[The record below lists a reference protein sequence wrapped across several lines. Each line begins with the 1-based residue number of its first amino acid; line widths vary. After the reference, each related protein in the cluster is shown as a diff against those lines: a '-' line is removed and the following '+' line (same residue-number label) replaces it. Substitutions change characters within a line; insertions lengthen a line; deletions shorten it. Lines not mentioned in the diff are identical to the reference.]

1 MILALV
7 VWGLWNG
14 PGNPGFWNNQDFM
27 DWTMTAA
34 KKKWRNQERL
44 FLGHAKDL
52 VFECAE
58 SSFFFEKNLR
68 KGSAANMKQ
77 LFLEQQ
83 KQQELRKPEVKR
95 RPLGL
100 SNCQKLREPRK
111 TCFSFWHLREVMMFF
126 CCSDIGFQ
134 PVFMRGGDWMSTL
147 FNATIFGYPPWDTT
161 CEFQGE
167 TDVIGP

>member
-27 DWTMTAA
+27 DWKMTAA
-34 KKKWRNQERL
+34 KKSKEIKRDFSWDMQRIWCLNVPSHL
-44 FLGHAKDL
+44 
-52 VFECAE
+52 
-58 SSFFFEKNLR
+58 FFEKHLR

-100 SNCQKLREPRK
+100 SNCQRLREPRK

-134 PVFMRGGDWMSTL
+134 LVFVLGWDWMSTL
-147 FNATIFGYPPWDTT
+147 GNAPIFGYPPWDRT
-161 CEFQGE
+161 CELEGE
-167 TDVIGP
+167 ADVIGP